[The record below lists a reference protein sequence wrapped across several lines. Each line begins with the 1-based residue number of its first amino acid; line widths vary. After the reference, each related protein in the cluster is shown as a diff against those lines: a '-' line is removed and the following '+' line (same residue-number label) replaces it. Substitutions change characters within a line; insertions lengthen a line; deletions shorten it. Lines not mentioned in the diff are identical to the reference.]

1 MAQFAVHRNPNPVT
15 RSAIPLLLD
24 VQNDLLEDL
33 GTRVVIPLY
42 KAATEADGAQD
53 ATIERLTPLVE
64 IEGAS
69 YIAMTSELAGVPRKS
84 LGAQVADLAH
94 RRNDIVAALDF
105 LFTGI

>member
-1 MAQFAVHRNPNPVT
+1 MAQFAVHRNPNPAT

-24 VQNDLLEDL
+24 VQSDLLESL
-33 GTRVVIPLY
+33 ATRVVIPLY
-42 KAATEADGAQD
+42 KAAADQD
-53 ATIERLTPLVE
+53 RAIERLTPRVE
-64 IEGAS
+64 VGGAP
-69 YIAMTSELAGVPRKS
+69 YIAMTSELAGIPRKS

>member
-1 MAQFAVHRNPNPVT
+1 MAQFAVHRNTNPAT

-24 VQNDLLEDL
+24 VQNDLLEGL

-42 KAATEADGAQD
+42 KAAGECHA
-53 ATIERLTPLVE
+53 IERLTPRLEVA
-64 IEGAS
+64 GDS
-69 YIAMTSELAGVPRKS
+69 YIAMTSELAGIPRKT

>member
-1 MAQFAVHRNPNPVT
+1 MAQFAVHRNPNPAT

-33 GTRVVIPLY
+33 GTRVIIPLY
-42 KAATEADGAQD
+42 KAAAEQD
-53 ATIERLTPLVE
+53 QAIEKLTPLVE

>member
-1 MAQFAVHRNPNPVT
+1 MGQFAVHRNPNPAT

-42 KAATEADGAQD
+42 KAGADDGQA
-53 ATIERLTPLVE
+53 IERLTPRVE
-64 IEGAS
+64 VAGAS
-69 YIAMTSELAGVPRKS
+69 YIAMTSELAGIPRKS

-94 RRNDIVAALDF
+94 RRNAIVAALDF

>member
-1 MAQFAVHRNPNPVT
+1 MAQFAVHRNPNPAT

-24 VQNDLLEDL
+24 VQDDILEGL

-42 KAATEADGAQD
+42 KAVGDKDQ
-53 ATIERLTPLVE
+53 TIERLTPRVE
-64 IEGAS
+64 VAGDS
-69 YIAMTSELAGVPRKS
+69 YIAMTSELAGIPRRS
-84 LGAQVADLAH
+84 LGAQVGDLAH

>member
-42 KAATEADGAQD
+42 KAAAEQDEA
-53 ATIERLTPLVE
+53 IERLTPIVE
-64 IEGAS
+64 VEGTS
-69 YIAMTSELAGVPRKS
+69 YIAMSSELAGIPRKS

-94 RRNDIVAALDF
+94 RRNDILAALDF